1 MDYTLASAIL
11 LLALGWIL
19 LLLEVVILPGLIA
32 GIVGFVL
39 QICGAVLI
47 WNNYDQPAGW
57 LVVSGMTI
65 INGITLWWSFRDS
78 SWKGM
83 TLHETV
89 DGKVGGT
96 ANLGIAVGDT
106 GISISRLAPAGT
118 AKIQEQLLEV
128 HSLEGFINEQE
139 NLIVVKIT
147 PDKIFVKTH

>member
-11 LLALGWIL
+11 LLVLGWIL

-32 GIVGFVL
+32 GIVGFIL
-39 QICGAVLI
+39 QICGVVLI
-47 WNNYDQPAGW
+47 WKNYAQPTGW
-57 LVVSGMTI
+57 LVVAGMTI

-78 SWKGM
+78 SWNGM

-96 ANLGIAVGDT
+96 AHLGIAVGDL
-106 GISISRLAPAGT
+106 GISVSRLAPAGT
-118 AKIQEQLLEV
+118 AKIQEQFVEV

-139 NLIVVKIT
+139 KLIVVKIT
-147 PDKIFVKTH
+147 GDKIFVKTP